1 MLNKD
6 SITEN
11 DTTDEFPKSDEL
23 IKEDYSALKQTLNT
37 IQKENTALK
46 EDNLHITAT
55 IIDLRHTVDELQ
67 KTLATARSDLAA
79 YDERHATIL
88 SELNGLKESIMD
100 SNRMYQDNSNQQPPQ
115 AALLPNDSS
124 DTMASSQRSIPA
136 PSKVLLDENKKKDNR
151 LVELRRI
158 TREYMNVSDEEAGL
172 RLYKL
177 QKTMIHVVSD
187 LKKYMMGRHEDVTK
201 SWKSIDISTQRV
213 AFEMVEK
220 EASSLGVPLNLCIG
234 YWGARRLISKSWANA
249 LRTSKKHVNTG
260 PETREDKPEDDQ
272 PRATDVTEA
281 SPDTDNHNNDDDDDN
296 NNNNNN
302 TNTTR
307 DDRDNA
313 SASSPD
319 CRASKRVK
327 IKA

>member
-1 MLNKD
+1 MPNKD
-6 SITEN
+6 STAKKDAAN
-11 DTTDEFPKSDEL
+11 EFPKSDDL
-23 IKEDYSALKQTLNT
+23 IMEDHSALRQTLDT
-37 IQKENTALK
+37 IQKENITLK
-46 EDNLHITAT
+46 KDNIQITEA
-55 IIDLRHTVDELQ
+55 INELRHTVDELQ
-67 KTLATARSDLAA
+67 KSLSIAKSDLAV
-79 YDERHATIL
+79 YDERHATVL
-88 SELNGLKESIMD
+88 SELNGLKEAIMD
-100 SNRMYQDNSNQQPPQ
+100 SNRMHQDNSNPQPPQ
-115 AALLPNDSS
+115 IVPPNEAR
-124 DTMASSQRSIPA
+124 DTTGSSQRSIPA

-187 LKKYMMGRHEDVTK
+187 LKKYMMSRHEDVTK

-260 PETREDKPEDDQ
+260 PEVNEDKLEDDQ
-272 PRATDVTEA
+272 LTATHVTEA
-281 SPDTDNHNNDDDDDN
+281 SPDTDNHNNDN
-296 NNNNNN
+296 NNINN
-302 TNTTR
+302 TTITHENQE
-307 DDRDNA
+307 DA
-313 SASSPD
+313 SSPSPD
-319 CRASKRVK
+319 CRVSKRAK
-327 IKA
+327 TKA

>member
-1 MLNKD
+1 MPNKD
-6 SITEN
+6 FMAEK
-11 DTTDEFPKSDEL
+11 DTTDEFPKSDDL
-23 IKEDYSALKQTLNT
+23 IKEDYSALNQTLNA

-46 EDNLHITAT
+46 EDNLQITTT
-55 IIDLRHTVDELQ
+55 INELRNTVDELQ
-67 KTLATARSDLAA
+67 KTLATAQSDLAL

-88 SELNGLKESIMD
+88 SELNGLKETIMD
-100 SNRMYQDNSNQQPPQ
+100 SNRMYQDTSNIQPSQVP
-115 AALLPNDSS
+115 LLPNEAR
-124 DTMASSQRSIPA
+124 DTIASSQRSIPA

-187 LKKYMMGRHEDVTK
+187 LKKYMMSRHEDVTK

-260 PETREDKPEDDQ
+260 IFLILRGLLRYVYLLTDDS
-272 PRATDVTEA
+272 R
-281 SPDTDNHNNDDDDDN
+281 S
-296 NNNNNN
+296 
-302 TNTTR
+302 R
-307 DDRDNA
+307 D
-313 SASSPD
+313 
-319 CRASKRVK
+319 
-327 IKA
+327 

>member
-1 MLNKD
+1 MSSKD
-6 SITEN
+6 SIAEK
-11 DTTDEFPKSDEL
+11 DATDEFPKSDDL

-46 EDNLHITAT
+46 EDNLQITAT
-55 IIDLRHTVDELQ
+55 IDELRHTVDELQ
-67 KTLATARSDLAA
+67 KTLATAKSDLAA

-100 SNRMYQDNSNQQPPQ
+100 SNRMYQDISNPQPSQ
-115 AALLPNDSS
+115 TALLPNEAR
-124 DTMASSQRSIPA
+124 DTIASSQRSIPA

-187 LKKYMMGRHEDVTK
+187 LKKYMMSRHEDVTK

-220 EASSLGVPLNLCIG
+220 EASNLGVPLNLCIG

-260 PETREDKPEDDQ
+260 PETREDRPEDDQ
-272 PRATDVTEA
+272 PRATDVTEP
-281 SPDTDNHNNDDDDDN
+281 SPDTDIHDNNDN
-296 NNNNNN
+296 NNNI
-302 TNTTR
+302 TNTTH
-307 DDRDNA
+307 DDQDDA
-313 SASSPD
+313 SSPSPD
-319 CRASKRVK
+319 CRASKRPK
-327 IKA
+327 TKA

>member
-1 MLNKD
+1 MPNKD
-6 SITEN
+6 SVAEK
-11 DTTDEFPKSDEL
+11 DTTDEFPKSDDL
-23 IKEDYSALKQTLNT
+23 IKEDYSALKQTLNA
-37 IQKENTALK
+37 IQQENTALK
-46 EDNLHITAT
+46 EDNLQITAT
-55 IIDLRHTVDELQ
+55 INELRHTVDELQ
-67 KTLATARSDLAA
+67 KTLAAAKNDLAA

-100 SNRMYQDNSNQQPPQ
+100 SNRIYQDSTNPQPPKT
-115 AALLPNDSS
+115 ASFPNEAT
-124 DTMASSQRSIPA
+124 DTIASSQRSIPA

-187 LKKYMMGRHEDVTK
+187 LKKYMMSRHEDVTK

-260 PETREDKPEDDQ
+260 TWLHGLFWHVYLLVDGRSRDGRRQTR
-272 PRATDVTEA
+272 RW
-281 SPDTDNHNNDDDDDN
+281 
-296 NNNNNN
+296 
-302 TNTTR
+302 
-307 DDRDNA
+307 
-313 SASSPD
+313 SAQSNSCYGAVSR
-319 CRASKRVK
+319 CRQS
-327 IKA
+327 

>member
-1 MLNKD
+1 MPNKD
-6 SITEN
+6 STAKKDAAN
-11 DTTDEFPKSDEL
+11 EFPKSDDL
-23 IKEDYSALKQTLNT
+23 IMEDHSALRQTLDT
-37 IQKENTALK
+37 IQKENITLK
-46 EDNLHITAT
+46 KDNIHITEA
-55 IIDLRHTVDELQ
+55 INELRHTVDELQ
-67 KTLATARSDLAA
+67 KSLSIAKSDLAA
-79 YDERHATIL
+79 YDERHATVL
-88 SELNGLKESIMD
+88 SELNGLKEAIMD
-100 SNRMYQDNSNQQPPQ
+100 SNRIHQDNSNPQPPQ
-115 AALLPNDSS
+115 IVPPNEAR
-124 DTMASSQRSIPA
+124 DTTGSSQRSIPA

-187 LKKYMMGRHEDVTK
+187 LKKYMMSRHEDVTK

-260 PETREDKPEDDQ
+260 NFFFIICTG
-272 PRATDVTEA
+272 
-281 SPDTDNHNNDDDDDN
+281 
-296 NNNNNN
+296 
-302 TNTTR
+302 
-307 DDRDNA
+307 
-313 SASSPD
+313 
-319 CRASKRVK
+319 
-327 IKA
+327 